1 VDDSRSTVCNNRGTC
16 DVDLVNE
23 RAFACTC
30 DPGFSG
36 DACEIERKEEE
47 DGEDGVNGTFKAW
60 AGIISSA
67 AANRTFSGTTSSGA
81 NAKAVDAGLIDDDL
95 GAFQKGGGRY
105 SGVEIFGI
113 TLAAVALATLLVTL
127 AGALTSTIR
136 AKRRMRRIDLPA
148 LPSTTPRD
156 AA

>member
-1 VDDSRSTVCNNRGTC
+1 M
-16 DVDLVNE
+16 E
-23 RAFACTC
+23 
-30 DPGFSG
+30 
-36 DACEIERKEEE
+36 
-47 DGEDGVNGTFKAW
+47 EDGVNGTFKAW
-60 AGIISSA
+60 AGLISSA
-67 AANRTFSGTTSSGA
+67 AANGTFNGTTSSSGA

-95 GAFQKGGGRY
+95 GALQKGGGRY

-156 AA
+156 AP

>member
-1 VDDSRSTVCNNRGTC
+1 
-16 DVDLVNE
+16 
-23 RAFACTC
+23 
-30 DPGFSG
+30 
-36 DACEIERKEEE
+36 
-47 DGEDGVNGTFKAW
+47 
-60 AGIISSA
+60 
-67 AANRTFSGTTSSGA
+67 
-81 NAKAVDAGLIDDDL
+81 VDAGLIDDDL